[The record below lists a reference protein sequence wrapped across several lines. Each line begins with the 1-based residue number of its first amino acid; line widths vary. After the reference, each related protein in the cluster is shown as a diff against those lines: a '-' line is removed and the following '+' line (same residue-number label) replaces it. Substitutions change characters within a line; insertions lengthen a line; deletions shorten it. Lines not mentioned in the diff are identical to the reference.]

1 MGYLGRAG
9 DARIYT
15 LDTMSPGTGTQR
27 LGKSSVALTFSGHL
41 EYSL

>member
-15 LDTMSPGTGTQR
+15 LDTMSPGTGTQQ
-27 LGKSSVALTFSGHL
+27 LGKSSVTLTFSGHL